1 MHSQMTTPAFYPT
14 QRSPVA
20 LRQAANLF
28 PRQTDDSRNH
38 GHERGRDADAWMTIR
53 NPPPKTRWSKLTCD
67 TLSDTHTK
75 CLFEKAR
82 FGNFEDAT
90 HRQKQP
96 RSLYV
101 LCRVPL
107 ASLPRLHQPPPPHFL
122 RLHFIINRSLMAA
135 CCACCLMPP
144 ATSFASA
151 RARSRRCE
159 CGGKKAARAR
169 TILVS
174 CSLTT
179 QPLVPS

>member
-67 TLSDTHTK
+67 TLSDTHTQ

-96 RSLYV
+96 RSPYV

-107 ASLPRLHQPPPPHFL
+107 ASASTPSTFTIAGIHL
-122 RLHFIINRSLMAA
+122 INRSLMAA

-159 CGGKKAARAR
+159 CGGKKAAR
-169 TILVS
+169 T
-174 CSLTT
+174 
-179 QPLVPS
+179 